1 MKIVETH
8 CHLDY
13 LKERPIEETLQKCL
27 EAGVEKI
34 VTIGVDPAN
43 IDAVMT
49 LAESHPYIWCTQGIH
64 PHDVKD
70 MNDEVFNRIK
80 SRAQHPKVVA
90 IGEIGLDYFYN
101 HSVKEDQKKWF
112 RTQLELAVATDKP
125 VVIHSRD
132 ADEDMIEF
140 LSEFGPQLKK
150 KGVVHSFSSGLKLA
164 ETALAQ
170 GFFLGFNGM
179 VTFPKAENVRDA
191 VRLCP
196 LEQLILETD
205 SPFLTPVPHRG
216 KENAPFYLPFILKKV
231 AEIKSTSEE
240 VLMNQA
246 WLNSH
251 RLFSI

>member
-13 LKERPIEETLQKCL
+13 LKERPIEQTLQKCL

-34 VTIGVDPAN
+34 VTIGVDPVN
-43 IDAVMT
+43 IDAVMS
-49 LAESHPYIWCTQGIH
+49 LAESHPNIWCTQGIH

-80 SRAQHPKVVA
+80 SRAHHPKVVA
-90 IGEIGLDYFYN
+90 IGEIGLDFFYN
-101 HSVKEDQKKWF
+101 HSAKEDQKKWF
-112 RTQLELAVATDKP
+112 RSQLELAVEMNKP

-132 ADEDMIEF
+132 ADEEMIEF
-140 LSEFGPQLKK
+140 LNEFGPMLKK
-150 KGVVHSFSSGLKLA
+150 KGVVHSFSSGLTLA

-179 VTFPKAENVRDA
+179 VTFPKAENVREA

-196 LEQLILETD
+196 IEQLILETD

-251 RLFSI
+251 RLFSL